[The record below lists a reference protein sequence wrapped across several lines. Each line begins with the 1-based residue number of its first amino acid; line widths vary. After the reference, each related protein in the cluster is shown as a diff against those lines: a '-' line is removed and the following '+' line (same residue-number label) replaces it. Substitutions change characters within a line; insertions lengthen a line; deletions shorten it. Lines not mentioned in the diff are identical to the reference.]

1 MISVLDSSEH
11 DAALMQLCL
20 LLYVSVF
27 PPILGYVILV
37 YGILYSFS
45 FFLLLFFSLYSV
57 LSSSITIAGYLLA
70 RLNL

>member
-11 DAALMQLCL
+11 DTALMQLCL

-45 FFLLLFFSLYSV
+45 FFSLLFFSLYSV

-70 RLNL
+70 SLNL